1 MKKTRNTILSPYA
14 EQLTQWLRSK
24 EQGGEGLTL
33 QQTADRLFETY
44 GLKVDKSTISTWW
57 SKRQTRN
64 AIAAAEDRLFDSIRS
79 GTRIV
84 EQVRNEAE
92 AAPPTLGP
100 LLKLLEAL
108 IIQLSVKGNLPSTA
122 ALLPQLIRTA
132 IDGQRVLISAEAQKL
147 DREKFV
153 AAQKSKIEAGFEELA
168 AEAKGDAVALEL
180 LQTFR
185 ERVSAAIST
194 ED

>member
-1 MKKTRNTILSPYA
+1 MKKARNTILSPYA
-14 EQLTQWLRSK
+14 EQLTQWLRSM

-64 AIAAAEDRLFDSIRS
+64 AIAAAEERLFDSIRS

-84 EQVRNEAE
+84 EQVRTEAE

-100 LLKLLEAL
+100 LMKLLEAF
-108 IIQLSVKGNLPSTA
+108 IIQLSVKGTLPSTA
-122 ALLPQLIRTA
+122 SQLPQLIRTA

-180 LQTFR
+180 LQKFR

-194 ED
+194 

>member
-1 MKKTRNTILSPYA
+1 MKKARNTILSPYA

-180 LQTFR
+180 LQKFR

>member
-1 MKKTRNTILSPYA
+1 M
-14 EQLTQWLRSK
+14 
-24 EQGGEGLTL
+24 
-33 QQTADRLFETY
+33 
-44 GLKVDKSTISTWW
+44 KVDKSTISTWW

-180 LQTFR
+180 LQKFR

>member
-1 MKKTRNTILSPYA
+1 MKKARNTILSPYA

-33 QQTADRLFETY
+33 QQTADRLWETY
-44 GLKVDKSTISTWW
+44 KVKVDKSTISTWW

-180 LQTFR
+180 LQKFR

>member
-1 MKKTRNTILSPYA
+1 MKKARNTILSPYA

-33 QQTADRLFETY
+33 QQTADRLLETY
-44 GLKVDKSTISTWW
+44 DVKVDKSTISIWW

-180 LQTFR
+180 LQKFR

>member
-1 MKKTRNTILSPYA
+1 MKKARNTILSPYA

-33 QQTADRLFETY
+33 QQTADRLFEAY
-44 GLKVDKSTISTWW
+44 GVKVDKSTISTWW

-180 LQTFR
+180 LQKFR

>member
-1 MKKTRNTILSPYA
+1 MKKARNTILSPYA
-14 EQLTQWLRSK
+14 EQLTQWLRSM

-84 EQVRNEAE
+84 EQVRTEAE

-100 LLKLLEAL
+100 LMKLLEAF
-108 IIQLSVKGNLPSTA
+108 IIQLSVKGTLPSTA
-122 ALLPQLIRTA
+122 SQLPQLIRTA

-180 LQTFR
+180 LQKFR